1 MANTRVLFG
10 DIVSAEGAVVNK
22 SAGVLLVTVTAIVTR
37 VPFAS
42 VTTTL
47 AAPSATEVI
56 FRLVPAT
63 TVAVTAPLLLD
74 CTL

>member
-1 MANTRVLFG
+1 MTNRRVTDG

-37 VPFAS
+37 MPFAS

-47 AAPSATEVI
+47 AEPSATAVTS
-56 FRLVPAT
+56 RLVPAT
-63 TVAVTAPLLLD
+63 VALTAPVLLD